1 MEILKSS
8 WDFFQNEVLGMKWLN
23 RLIETILNA
32 CGLDTGS
39 RLGGS
44 VQFFIYDT
52 IKIMVLLGVLILIIS
67 YIQSYFPPER
77 TKKILGRFHGICA
90 NILAALLGTVT
101 PFCSCSSIPL
111 FIGFTSAGLPLGV
124 TFSFLISSPMVDLG
138 SLVLLMSIFGWKVAV
153 IYVLLG
159 LVIAVAGGTLI
170 EKLHL
175 ENQVEEFIRNGHAID
190 VPQEELHFKDRIRY
204 AWEQVVFTAKK
215 VMPYVLI
222 GVGIGAIIHNW
233 IPQDFIVMV
242 LGDNNPFGVILATL
256 AGVPMYADIFGTIPI
271 AEALLSKGA
280 LLGVVLSFMMGVT
293 TLSLPSM
300 IMLRK
305 AVKPKLLGI
314 FITICTLGI
323 VIVGYFFNAIQGFI
337 L

>member
-1 MEILKSS
+1 METVKNA
-8 WDFFQNEVLGMKWLN
+8 WDFFQNEILGMHWLN
-23 RLIETILNA
+23 KIIENFLNI
-32 CGLDTGS
+32 CGLDTTGKV
-39 RLGGS
+39 GGS
-44 VQFFIYDT
+44 IKFFIYDT
-52 IKIMVLLGVLILIIS
+52 VKIMVLLGVLILIIS

-77 TKKILGRFHGICA
+77 TKKILGRFHGIWA

-101 PFCSCSSIPL
+101 PFCSCSSIPF

-138 SLVLLMSIFGWKVAV
+138 SLVLLVSIFGWKVAV
-153 IYVLLG
+153 VYVILG

-175 ENQVEEFIRNGHAID
+175 ENQVEEFIRNGRSVD
-190 VPQEELHFKDRIRY
+190 VPQEKLTFMDRMKY
-204 AWEQVVFTAKK
+204 SWKQVVSTAKK
-215 VMPYVLI
+215 VSPYVLI

-233 IPQDFIVMV
+233 IPEEFIVKV
-242 LGDNNPFGVILATL
+242 LGNNNPFGVILATI

-271 AEALLSKGA
+271 AEALLAKGA
-280 LLGVVLSFMMGVT
+280 LLGVVLSFMMAVT
-293 TLSLPSM
+293 TISLPSM

-314 FITICTLGI
+314 FIAICTAGI
-323 VIVGYFFNAIQGFI
+323 IIVGYSFNLIQPFI
-337 L
+337 I

>member
-44 VQFFIYDT
+44 VLFFLYDT

-153 IYVLLG
+153 FYVLLG

-337 L
+337 F

>member
-1 MEILKSS
+1 MEAIKTV
-8 WDFFQNEVLGMKWLN
+8 WDFFQNEILGMGWLN
-23 RLIETILNA
+23 RLISTVLNA
-32 CGLDTGS
+32 CGLDTTG
-39 RLGGS
+39 RIGGS
-44 VQFFIYDT
+44 IRFFIYDT

-67 YIQSYFPPER
+67 YIQSFFPPER
-77 TKKILGRFHGICA
+77 TKKILGRFHGIWA

-153 IYVLLG
+153 IYVVLG

-175 ENQVEEFIRNGHAID
+175 ENQVEEYIRNGRSLD
-190 VPQEELHFKDRIRY
+190 VPQDELHFKDRLKY
-204 AWEQVVFTAKK
+204 AWEQVVATAKK
-215 VMPYVLI
+215 VFPYVLI

-233 IPQDFIVMV
+233 IPEEFIVKA
-242 LGDNNPFGVILATL
+242 LGDNNPFGVILATV
-256 AGVPMYADIFGTIPI
+256 AGIPMYADIFGTIPI
-271 AEALLSKGA
+271 AEALLAKGA
-280 LLGVVLSFMMGVT
+280 LLGVVLSFMMAVT

-314 FITICTLGI
+314 FIAICTVGI
-323 VIVGYFFNAIQGFI
+323 IVVGYFFNAIQNI
-337 L
+337 II